1 MNPRGIDRAALIAG
15 LFTLFAVIVGDMI
28 LIIGVLALLSDS
40 IASNHLYALLRG
52 LGLLS
57 LALPPWVAARA
68 AETRPMRHAL
78 TIGAV
83 ELLLMLLLM
92 TQTFSW
98 QGTLHDSVLGRMP
111 LVAVG
116 IIGMSLAAGWLAAR
130 LGRRQSGRQ
139 E

>member
-1 MNPRGIDRAALIAG
+1 MSRPALDRAALVAG
-15 LFTLFAVIVGDMI
+15 LFTLFAVIAGNMI
-28 LIIGVLALLSDS
+28 LIVGVLALLSDS
-40 IASNHLYALLRG
+40 IASDYLYALLRV

-57 LALPPWVAARA
+57 LALPPYVAARA

-111 LVAVG
+111 LVAIG
-116 IIGMSLAAGWLAAR
+116 IVAMSLAAGWLAAR
-130 LGRRQSGRQ
+130 LGRRESGRQ